1 MKRQTDILL
10 VEDNPCDAE
19 LTIRAL
25 RKNNIANEIVHV
37 SDGEAALEFLG
48 GKGPWAASSG
58 GAHQNPKVVLLDLKM
73 PKVDGVE
80 VLRKIRSDPVTQFL
94 PVVVLTSSREDRDVV
109 ESYKLGANSYIVKPV
124 DFEKFT
130 EAVRSLGLYWLLLNE
145 APVFRREPSPEDA
158 A

>member
-1 MKRQTDILL
+1 MKGQTDILL

-37 SDGEAALEFLG
+37 SDGAAALDFLEA
-48 GKGPWAASSG
+48 KGAWATLSEEG
-58 GAHQNPKVVLLDLKM
+58 RRHPKVVLLDLKM

-80 VLRKIRSDPVTQFL
+80 VLRKIRSNPATLFL

-130 EAVRSLGLYWLLLNE
+130 EAVRNLGLYWLLLNE
-145 APVFRREPSPEDA
+145 APVFPLKPSSEKSA
-158 A
+158 